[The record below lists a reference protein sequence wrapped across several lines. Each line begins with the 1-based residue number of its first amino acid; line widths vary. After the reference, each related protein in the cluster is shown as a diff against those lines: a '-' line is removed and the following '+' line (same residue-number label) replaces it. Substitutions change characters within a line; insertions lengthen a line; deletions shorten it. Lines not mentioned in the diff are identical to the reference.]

1 MADSRSAKWTEWKEW
16 FCYTQID
23 TRIGLPLECPLYE
36 VDCKVVAKFN
46 VRLEK
51 LAGNHQDY

>member
-1 MADSRSAKWTEWKEW
+1 MDRVERVVLL
-16 FCYTQID
+16 YTD
-23 TRIGLPLECPLYE
+23 WYKNRIPLECPLYE